1 MTARAGQPSPGR
13 RVQAARQRYTAVRE
27 SVKNCPAA
35 AGVRAATYNETMDLT
50 FELGD
55 AATPRGHALVYF
67 HAPDGRLLA
76 TYVIVPPI
84 AIELGKYL
92 PSMFTA
98 QMPGLALPQNTAM
111 PLPPLPEPCE
121 SRATLERLARLRDD
135 DLVDAGRVA
144 GTGPEQLLFAATEA
158 AQAYADRYQT
168 YLESAP
174 PILEEPPSLPELDAD
189 DLLLSLLSDRDRLG
203 DLARRTGQLR
213 YAVEGGDQA
222 GIAEAVQAMERVG
235 RHLAAKYRVD
245 ELIVAARCP
254 GPRGQR
260 LADLYLQRA
269 YKLAA
274 EEFDAIAA
282 LDAAIAAAQAED
294 A

>member
-1 MTARAGQPSPGR
+1 
-13 RVQAARQRYTAVRE
+13 
-27 SVKNCPAA
+27 
-35 AGVRAATYNETMDLT
+35 MDLI

-67 HAPDGRLLA
+67 RAPDGRLLA
-76 TYVIVPPI
+76 TYVIVPPVP
-84 AIELGKYL
+84 IELGKYL

-121 SRATLERLARLRDD
+121 SHAALDRLARLRDD
-135 DLVDAGRVA
+135 DLVDGGAIT

-158 AQAYADRYQT
+158 AQAYAERYQT
-168 YLESAP
+168 YLDGAP
-174 PILEEPPSLPELDAD
+174 PALDEPAPLPELDTE
-189 DLLLSLLSDRDRLG
+189 DLLLSLASDRDLLG
-203 DLARRTGQLR
+203 DLARGAGQLR
-213 YAVEGGDQA
+213 YAVEGGDQG

-235 RHLAAKYRVD
+235 RHLAGKYRVE
-245 ELIVAARCP
+245 ELIVAAP
-254 GPRGQR
+254 GPGASGHR

-282 LDAAIAAAQAED
+282 LDAAISAAHAEE